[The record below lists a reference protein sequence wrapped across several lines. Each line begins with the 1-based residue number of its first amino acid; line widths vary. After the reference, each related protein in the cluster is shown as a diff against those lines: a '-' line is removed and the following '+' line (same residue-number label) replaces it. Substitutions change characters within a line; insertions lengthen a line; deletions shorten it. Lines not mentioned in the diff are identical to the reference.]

1 MNVVSQSLLQKL
13 LAQGLIGHDQFEIVL
28 KQDPSTLQET
38 EKRLLEL
45 GSVNRGQIQQVLQE
59 LDQRE
64 YIELSHVLVDTDS
77 LALVSESLAKKAMI
91 LPIAYQATN
100 AILKIAICERS
111 NQLLL
116 DQLQSKLGTSVKL
129 HICVASEADLQEAID
144 RYYGYEL
151 SLDGIFQ
158 ELEHGSTNSQS
169 QTEAT
174 HPIVRLVNAIL
185 IDAVKKRASDI
196 HFEPERFFVRIRYRI
211 DGVMQPIRLIHISY
225 WQSILIRIKVIS
237 MMDIAESRDAQDGR
251 LQMQILAKNI
261 DFRVATHPTLFGEN
275 LVMRILDRDKVA
287 ISLSKIALRENL
299 RQQLFQLLK
308 KTQGMVLVTGPTGS
322 GKTSMLHAMLN
333 HLNSSNVN
341 IMTLEDPVEYQLPL
355 VRQTS
360 LTELSKLDFATGIR
374 SILRQDPDI
383 ILVGEIRDEE
393 TAKMAFR
400 AAMTGHLVF
409 STLHANSIMGV
420 IPRLKDMGMGV
431 ETIVENLN
439 GVIAQRLVRVL
450 CDCKQADP
458 DGAKQLKRWLDNKEI
473 HLYRPRGCEKCLY
486 SGYFGRML
494 IIEYLEINAKVKKLL
509 AKPSDL
515 TQLAVTIDQLE
526 ITSMWQDGIR
536 RVAEGYTTLD
546 EVIRVVNI
554 DQELHTNA
562 GVSI

>member
-45 GSVNRGQIQQVLQE
+45 GSVNRGQIQQVLQD

-64 YIELSHVLVDTDS
+64 YIELNRVLVDTES
-77 LALVSESLAKKAMI
+77 LALVSESFAKKAML
-91 LPIAYQATN
+91 LPIAYQAISGT
-100 AILKIAICERS
+100 LKIAICERS

-116 DQLQSKLGTSVKL
+116 DQLQSKLGASIKL
-129 HICVASEADLQEAID
+129 HICVTSEADLQEAID

-151 SLDGIFQ
+151 SLDGIFK
-158 ELEHGSTNSQS
+158 ELEHGSSADSNQAD
-169 QTEAT
+169 AT

-211 DGVMQPIRLIHISY
+211 DGVMQQIRLIHISY

-275 LVMRILDRDKVA
+275 LVMRILDKDKVA
-287 ISLSKIALRENL
+287 ISLTKITLRENL

-308 KTQGMVLVTGPTGS
+308 KTQGIVLVTGPTGS

-333 HLNSSNVN
+333 HLNSSQVN

-360 LTELSKLDFATGIR
+360 LTELSKLDYAAGIR

-383 ILVGEIRDEE
+383 ILIGEIRDEE

-420 IPRLKDMGMGV
+420 IPRLKDMGLSV
-431 ETIVENLN
+431 DTIVENLN

-450 CDCKQADP
+450 CDCKQPNP
-458 DGAKQLKRWLDNKEI
+458 DGIMQLRRWLANQDI
-473 HLYRPRGCEKCLY
+473 HLYKPRGCEKCLY
-486 SGYFGRML
+486 SGYFGRLL

-515 TQLAVTIDQLE
+515 AQLAVTIDQLE

-536 RVAEGYTTLD
+536 RVAEGFTTLD

-554 DQELHTNA
+554 DQDLDNNA
-562 GVSI
+562 GISI